1 MVRSM
6 LAGGLALIV
15 LYVVVQQGTSSKV
28 EASSNVVVGAIKR
41 FLSPGVAGVGQHR
54 GPSSTEKKTEP
65 PVTKW
70 RPGMEL

>member
-1 MVRSM
+1 M

-15 LYVVVQQGTSSKV
+15 LYVVVQQGTAGKV
-28 EASSNVVVGAIKR
+28 EASSNLAVGAIQR
-41 FLSPGVAGVGQHR
+41 FLSPGVAGVPQR
-54 GPSSTEKKTEP
+54 RAPAAAKKTEP